1 MKKKFFSKIL
11 SQVEN
16 TINYTGVEM
25 QTKLTQEEEQIVDY
39 VESGKAESV
48 EDLQEEIARFTQM
61 AKEQTSKKKAISI
74 RLSESDL
81 YLLKKKALAA
91 GISYQNIIQSLIHQY
106 THDKIK
112 ASL

>member
-1 MKKKFFSKIL
+1 
-11 SQVEN
+11 
-16 TINYTGVEM
+16 M
-25 QTKLTQEEEQIVDY
+25 QTKLTQEEKEIVDY
-39 VESGKAESV
+39 IESGTAQSV
-48 EDLQEEIARFTQM
+48 ENVKEEISRFTQM

-81 YLLKKKALAA
+81 YLLKKKALAT
-91 GISYQNIIQSLIHQY
+91 GISYQNIIQSLVHQY

>member
-1 MKKKFFSKIL
+1 M
-11 SQVEN
+11 QV
-16 TINYTGVEM
+16 
-25 QTKLTQEEEQIVDY
+25 KLTQEEDEIVDY
-39 VESGKAESV
+39 IESGEAESIENV
-48 EDLQEEIARFTQM
+48 KEEISRFTQM

-81 YLLKKKALAA
+81 YLLKKKALAT
-91 GISYQNIIQSLIHQY
+91 GISYQNIIQSLVHQY

>member
-1 MKKKFFSKIL
+1 MKTEL
-11 SQVEN
+11 
-16 TINYTGVEM
+16 
-25 QTKLTQEEEQIVDY
+25 TKEEEEIVSY
-39 VESGKAESV
+39 IESGNAKSV
-48 EDLQEEIARFTQM
+48 RHVKEEISRYTQM

-81 YLLKKKALAA
+81 YLLKKKALST

>member
-1 MKKKFFSKIL
+1 
-11 SQVEN
+11 
-16 TINYTGVEM
+16 M
-25 QTKLTQEEEQIVDY
+25 QTKLTQEELEIVDY
-39 VESGKAESV
+39 IESGEAESI
-48 EDLQEEIARFTQM
+48 ENLKEEISRFTQM

-81 YLLKKKALAA
+81 YLLKKKALAT
-91 GISYQNIIQSLIHQY
+91 GISYQNIIQSLVHQY

>member
-1 MKKKFFSKIL
+1 
-11 SQVEN
+11 
-16 TINYTGVEM
+16 M
-25 QTKLTQEEEQIVDY
+25 QTKLTQEEKEIVDY
-39 VESGKAESV
+39 IESSTAQSV
-48 EDLQEEIARFTQM
+48 ENVKEEISRFTQM

-81 YLLKKKALAA
+81 YLLKKKALAT
-91 GISYQNIIQSLIHQY
+91 GLSYQNIIQSLVHQY